1 MTGQTA
7 EPMGAALEPVRTELL
22 RAARAD
28 ADGLLAEA
36 EAYRARIVA
45 NAEAR
50 AEAIVDE
57 ARRRGR
63 EDAADDA
70 ASVRRHARRTARAD
84 LLATRTELYD
94 ELRGRVVAGVRARR
108 EEPGYASLVDGMTRR
123 ARQLL
128 GPDADITPV
137 PDGGVVATAGGRRVD
152 YSLTAVAT
160 RALDGLG
167 GRARELWEP

>member
-28 ADGLLAEA
+28 ADRRLAEA
-36 EAYRARIVA
+36 EACRARIVA
-45 NAEAR
+45 NAKAR
-50 AEAIVDE
+50 AEAIVAE
-57 ARRRGR
+57 ARRRGG

-84 LLATRTELYD
+84 ILATRTQIHD
-94 ELRGRVVAGVRARR
+94 ELRGRVVAGVLARR
-108 EEPGYASLVDGMTRR
+108 EGPGYASLVDGMTRR
-123 ARQLL
+123 ARRLL
-128 GPDADITPV
+128 GPDADITPA
-137 PDGGVVATAGGRRVD
+137 PEGGLVATAGGRRVD
-152 YSLTAVAT
+152 YSLTAVAA

-167 GRARELWEP
+167 GRAQELWEP